1 MSDWLGRK
9 PPERKTNMPL
19 FEVAILEKPTQKEAE
34 EGKSERLVLA
44 PKAVVANDPQSAAI
58 TAVLDGEKIEVDR
71 SRMEVLVRP
80 FADSRK

>member
-1 MSDWLGRK
+1 
-9 PPERKTNMPL
+9 MPL

-34 EGKSERLVLA
+34 EGKSERLVLG

-58 TAVLDGEKIEVDR
+58 SAVLDGDKPSVDR

-80 FADSRK
+80 FA